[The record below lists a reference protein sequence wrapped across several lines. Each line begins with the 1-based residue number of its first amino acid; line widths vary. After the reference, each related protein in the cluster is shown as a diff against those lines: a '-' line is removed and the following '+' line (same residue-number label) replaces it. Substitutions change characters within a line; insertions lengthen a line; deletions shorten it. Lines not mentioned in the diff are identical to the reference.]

1 MISPN
6 PSSLELQ
13 NFIFNRSIKH
23 QFQEISAFNNKMLL
37 LPWSLLLLSF
47 HLIDGMMIMK
57 SDSYLVPNVCT
68 ASVACSVP
76 GSNWITGPF
85 HCDDGTIISS
95 TSFVSAYIPIFTTE
109 GTKLNLKDWP
119 SACKSVDP
127 NHLFAYSNGKQSL
140 FFQTS
145 WCLSSSH
152 PTHTHTHPIF
162 WRVSVTS
169 THRHVDGILFN
180 GFKMHLPI

>member
-95 TSFVSAYIPIFTTE
+95 TSFVSAYIPIFTNE